1 MSHQSLSKNQNY
13 SITHHHILNIEDE
26 DNHKEEQKRSNLEE
40 KRINDIRNANI
51 NEMIFNGVKTARDTE
66 QIGLVIIANLNGQ
79 KEQITQMRSTNES
92 INNQLT
98 KSGRILNRMLNSFK
112 KNNIIIYLILI
123 FIVLVIIISLII
135 YSQKN

>member
-1 MSHQSLSKNQNY
+1 
-13 SITHHHILNIEDE
+13 
-26 DNHKEEQKRSNLEE
+26 
-40 KRINDIRNANI
+40 
-51 NEMIFNGVKTARDTE
+51 MIFNGVKTARDTE

>member
-1 MSHQSLSKNQNY
+1 M
-13 SITHHHILNIEDE
+13 
-26 DNHKEEQKRSNLEE
+26 
-40 KRINDIRNANI
+40 
-51 NEMIFNGVKTARDTE
+51 
-66 QIGLVIIANLNGQ
+66 IIANLNGQ